1 MCTALRSTSFSS
13 LLYCDHKIT
22 KWACVLVHVCELVLI
37 LRNSPV
43 PKSVSVFS
51 LGKMLYLRCF
61 LVHALMEFLGNV
73 CHKECNIFQY
83 PRRDSTEFSC
93 CLHWYVVC
101 RNVNFF
107 FFLLLSSL
115 LIILLRGLGSSH
127 LISTSYGKMEEE
139 NTLQS
144 ALFVL
149 LKTGL
154 LKSWAPG
161 ESCD

>member
-1 MCTALRSTSFSS
+1 M
-13 LLYCDHKIT
+13 YVI
-22 KWACVLVHVCELVLI
+22 
-37 LRNSPV
+37 
-43 PKSVSVFS
+43 KSVTFFNTRVGIPQNFHVAYI
-51 LGKMLYLRCF
+51 GMLY
-61 LVHALMEFLGNV
+61 VEMS
-73 CHKECNIFQY
+73 I
-83 PRRDSTEFSC
+83 
-93 CLHWYVVC
+93 
-101 RNVNFF
+101 F